1 LALRGRSSDP
11 LTALRTSWSVSTLQ
25 EQMIMKRE
33 GPFGSSV
40 CRSVI
45 FDIEE
50 HGRMQKEKLRFEA
63 IPNCHSR
70 TLERL

>member
-1 LALRGRSSDP
+1 
-11 LTALRTSWSVSTLQ
+11 
-25 EQMIMKRE
+25 MKKE

-40 CRSVI
+40 RRSVI

-50 HGRMQKEKLRFEA
+50 YDRMQKEKLRFEA

-70 TLERL
+70 RLERL